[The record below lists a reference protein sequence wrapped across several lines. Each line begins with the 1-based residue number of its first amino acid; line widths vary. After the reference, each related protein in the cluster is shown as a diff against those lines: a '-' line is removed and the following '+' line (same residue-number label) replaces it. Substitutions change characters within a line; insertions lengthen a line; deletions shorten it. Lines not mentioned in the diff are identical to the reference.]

1 MLVADRPCIRVAISP
16 DGKLIAC
23 SAFDPQLRRQRLN
36 LISFDGGA
44 PVKTLDGNFV
54 LHTSQVFRW
63 SPDGRSL
70 VYVERREGRENLWRL
85 PLDGKPPQP
94 VTNFSDDD
102 NNTIWGFDLL
112 RNGKQLVIARG
123 GQSADVVLISEVK

>member
-1 MLVADRPCIRVAISP
+1 M
-16 DGKLIAC
+16 IAC

-54 LHTSQVFRW
+54 LRAAQVFRW

-70 VYVERREGRENLWRL
+70 VYVERREGRDNLWRL

-94 VTNFSDDD
+94 VTNFNDDD
-102 NNTIWGFDLL
+102 HNSIWSFDLS
-112 RNGKQLVIARG
+112 RDGKQLDIARG